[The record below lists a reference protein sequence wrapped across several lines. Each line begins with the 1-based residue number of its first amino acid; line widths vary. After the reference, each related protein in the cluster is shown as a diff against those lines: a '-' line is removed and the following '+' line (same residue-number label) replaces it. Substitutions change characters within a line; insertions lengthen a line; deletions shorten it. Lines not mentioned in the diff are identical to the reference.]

1 MKRLSVVIFLIF
13 GVAQRAQAGDLPGY
27 DFHYSVSG
35 DSSISPAQVFDDG
48 HHLYLQFRDQTLV
61 PALFIRTVNGVTR
74 LPVHPE
80 FPYLVADRLAP
91 EIMLKLDNQQA
102 IVRYTGGRALSNG
115 SRADGSASVLA
126 SNRSASVPAGLS
138 FNHVSHPDGG
148 MFHGELIFRRN
159 GEPNGLAP
167 AVTSPYV
174 PSAQTVDQTQ
184 GVMQKTADSTQTWND
199 PRGRERGHE
208 TGKSGVDTG
217 QIAIGTA
224 FDAAR
229 KERSL
234 KIALHLSPV
243 GGANGKRYIVR
254 AGDSLWR
261 IAHREKVSM
270 AALAACNH
278 LQRLDWLQV
287 GQVLQVPEN
296 SHGQA
301 KIGWQTVS
309 WRKKG
314 DSRWGAGAN

>member
-13 GVAQRAQAGDLPGY
+13 GVVQRAQATDLPGY

-74 LPVHPE
+74 LQVHPE

-126 SNRSASVPAGLS
+126 SNRSVSVPAGLS
-138 FNHVSHPDGG
+138 FNHVLHPDGG
-148 MFHGELIFRRN
+148 TFHGELIFRRN
-159 GEPNGLAP
+159 GEPNGFAP

-174 PSAQTVDQTQ
+174 PSAHTVSQAR
-184 GVMQKTADSTQTWND
+184 GAVQKIADSTQTGNGTWND
-199 PRGRERGHE
+199 SRRRERRHE
-208 TGKSGVDTG
+208 TGESGVDAG
-217 QIAIGTA
+217 QTASGTA
-224 FDAAR
+224 FGAAR

-234 KIALHLSPV
+234 QIALHLSPV
-243 GGANGKRYIVR
+243 GSADGKRYVVK

-261 IAHREKVSM
+261 IAHREKVSV

-278 LQRLDWLQV
+278 LRRLDWLQV
-287 GQVLQVPEN
+287 GQVLQIPE
-296 SHGQA
+296 SGYRQA
-301 KIGWQTVS
+301 KVGWQTVS
-309 WRKKG
+309 WRKK
-314 DSRWGAGAN
+314 R